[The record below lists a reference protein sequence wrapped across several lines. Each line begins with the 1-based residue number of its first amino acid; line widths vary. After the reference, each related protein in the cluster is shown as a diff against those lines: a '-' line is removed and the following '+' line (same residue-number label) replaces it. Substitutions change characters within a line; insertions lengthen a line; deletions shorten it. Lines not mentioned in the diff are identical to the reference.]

1 MREVTEW
8 TQYHLTPLGWVRGDS
23 QRWGGPVV
31 AMPKPTATVM
41 TVTYRESSPGSG
53 PINCQ
58 SEVTWCPDETKANE
72 LVRDH
77 GTAPETL

>member
-1 MREVTEW
+1 
-8 TQYHLTPLGWVRGDS
+8 
-23 QRWGGPVV
+23 
-31 AMPKPTATVM
+31 VM